1 MNLAKKM
8 SLLLCND
15 GGTAWMFEF
24 SNIKTFKIFGVTDQ
38 VKFSRPGFCK
48 SIQVKDYG
56 FNDIKGFPVDKYM
69 EILFSFL
76 KEI

>member
-24 SNIKTFKIFGVTDQ
+24 ADIRTFKIFGVTDQ
-38 VKFSRPGFCK
+38 VKFARPGFSK
-48 SIQVKDYG
+48 TIQVNDYG
-56 FNDIKGFPVDKYM
+56 YSDIKEFPVNKYM
-69 EILFSFL
+69 EILFNFIQ
-76 KEI
+76 KI